1 MKKKGILIFALLLF
15 TVGGGIYAY
24 PTVSSAVYQIKSAS
38 SIKGYQKQ
46 VEQADDAAMDAM
58 IARAE
63 AYNKTLSDILSID
76 PFQTGAGEPDLDDL
90 EYNSLLNMDGL
101 MGYIDIPVIDVY
113 LPVYHG
119 TGVVALKKGAG
130 HLYGSALP
138 VGGEGTHSVIS
149 AHRGLPSAK
158 MFTDL
163 DQVREGDVFYYHVL
177 NRILAYQVDR
187 IEVVEP
193 TQLSAL
199 DPVPGKDYMTLFTCT
214 PYGIN
219 SHRLLVRGVRI
230 PYEVT
235 TAKEAA
241 LNAPENQPKLD
252 AKVSP
257 VSIVTAAAAG
267 IILLAALAVLV
278 SLTVPV
284 FIRAMKRRRR
294 KKKGRRK

>member
-1 MKKKGILIFALLLF
+1 MKKKGILILALLLLIA
-15 TVGGGIYAY
+15 GGGIFAY
-24 PTVSSAVYQIKSAS
+24 PSISDAVHQIQSDS

-46 VEQADDAAMDAM
+46 VKETDETAMNAM
-58 IARAE
+58 IAEAE
-63 AYNKTLSDILSID
+63 AFNKTLSDTLSTD
-76 PFQTGAGEPDLDDL
+76 PFQTGTVEPYLDDM
-90 EYNSLLNMDGL
+90 EYNSLLNVNGL

-119 TGVVALKKGAG
+119 TSAATLKKGAG

-163 DQVREGDVFYYHVL
+163 DQVQMGDVFYFHVL
-177 NRILAYQVDR
+177 NRILAYQVDK

-193 TQLSAL
+193 TELSSL
-199 DPVPGKDYMTLFTCT
+199 DPVPGEEYMTLFTCT

-235 TAKEAA
+235 TAEEAA
-241 LNAPENQPKLD
+241 KSADENAPKLNA
-252 AKVSP
+252 AVSSATMMT
-257 VSIVTAAAAG
+257 VVGAG
-267 IILLAALAVLV
+267 IVVLAAFVVLALLAV
-278 SLTVPV
+278 TVV
-284 FIRAMKRRRR
+284 TRTWKRHRR